1 MALLHQIKSSWDVSR
16 ILWSWKIW
24 SSIIWRSWVLDISLI
39 LSWFP
44 QYLKCPKAKQSPQ
57 SFTVH
62 WALTKP
68 VVVIW
73 WYSVSSLKHW
83 LRYTYNLTS
92 TLNSCS
98 YDITVSCPCPAQGS
112 VVVAWH
118 RRSWSCLS
126 PKPPRAEMFERGNM
140 SCFAKNTWGSWG
152 LIFLHIEDVVKP
164 QSIPK
169 SWSAKR
175 ICFLSAFSLNTFEVQ
190 TLPFTSWGKEWSRSL
205 DTTTK
210 RAWTNTCFVI
220 AFSEATI
227 CKFLGVLLAKLHR
240 IASFHH
246 VMEVRNMHRLR
257 NCKLLLLITFDPLNF
272 LTPTRFILFE
282 HENQLHTQNKWR
294 QSSAT
299 KHLCAS
305 WS

>member
-126 PKPPRAEMFERGNM
+126 PKPPRAEMFERKHELLCKEHMGVMRPDISTHWRCSETSKYPKVMICEANLL
-140 SCFAKNTWGSWG
+140 SFSF
-152 LIFLHIEDVVKP
+152 LI
-164 QSIPK
+164 
-169 SWSAKR
+169 
-175 ICFLSAFSLNTFEVQ
+175 
-190 TLPFTSWGKEWSRSL
+190 
-205 DTTTK
+205 
-210 RAWTNTCFVI
+210 
-220 AFSEATI
+220 
-227 CKFLGVLLAKLHR
+227 
-240 IASFHH
+240 
-246 VMEVRNMHRLR
+246 
-257 NCKLLLLITFDPLNF
+257 
-272 LTPTRFILFE
+272 
-282 HENQLHTQNKWR
+282 
-294 QSSAT
+294 
-299 KHLCAS
+299 KHL
-305 WS
+305 WSSNAAFHILR